1 MESLAIVQRDNKLI
15 EEKVTLPALKEHQV
29 YVEVGHAAFNPT
41 DRLALDVNAFGD
53 GAVLGCDF
61 SGTVLDVHPSVSK
74 LKNGDSIAGFVWGG
88 EIQGLGAYSTYTIA
102 DERLCFKIPSN
113 ISSAQASSVP
123 LAANTAWLALFSKD
137 CLDFKPEISVEKRT
151 VLIWGGN
158 STVGFFAIQLAKLY
172 NIEVA
177 TTCSPRNFNK
187 MREAGASYVY
197 DYNDED
203 AISKLGSALP
213 NVQHA
218 FDTIGNETSSA
229 TVAKA
234 MASTGGTLCTVRP
247 GKVNTQDVPSHIKVT
262 DVFVFTA
269 FPTEHSYRGKAYWPV
284 KMGDHELSAEFHSAM
299 EMWLHD
305 GSIRPASI
313 RSMGGLSPSTIEEA
327 MNLNRDGCI
336 SGEKVVFRG
345 FP

>member
-1 MESLAIVQRDNKLI
+1 MESLAIVQRGNKLI
-15 EEKVTLPALKEHQV
+15 EEKITLPLLKEHQV
-29 YVEVGHAAFNPT
+29 HVKVEYAAFNPT
-41 DRLALDVNAFGD
+41 DRLALDVIAFGD

-61 SGTVLDVHPSVSK
+61 SGTVVDTHPSVTK
-74 LKNGDSIAGFVWGG
+74 LKKGDSIAGFVWGG
-88 EIQGLGAYSTYTIA
+88 EIQGLGAYSAYTIA
-102 DERLCFKIPSN
+102 DERLCFKIPLS

-137 CLDFKPEISVEKRT
+137 CLDFKPGMSVEKRT
-151 VLIWGGN
+151 LLIWGGN

-172 NIEVA
+172 GIEVA
-177 TTCSPRNFNK
+177 TTCSTRNFNK
-187 MREAGASYVY
+187 MRDAGATYVY
-197 DYNDED
+197 DYNDKD
-203 AISKLGSALP
+203 VISKLSSVLP

-218 FDTIGNETSSA
+218 FDTMGNETSSA

-247 GKVNTQDVPSHIKVT
+247 GKANTQDVPSHIKVT

-284 KMGDHELSAEFHSAM
+284 KMSDHDLSAEFHSAI
-299 EMWLHD
+299 ETWLYD

-313 RSMGGLSPSTIEEA
+313 RSMGRLSPSTIEET
-327 MNLNRDGCI
+327 MNLNREGRI
-336 SGEKVVFRG
+336 SGEKIVFEG
-345 FP
+345 FS